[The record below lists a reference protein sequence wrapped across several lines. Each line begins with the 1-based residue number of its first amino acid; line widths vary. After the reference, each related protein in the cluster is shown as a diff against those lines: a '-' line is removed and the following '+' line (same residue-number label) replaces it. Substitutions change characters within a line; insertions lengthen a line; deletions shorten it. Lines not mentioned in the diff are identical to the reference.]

1 MKKLY
6 AQGYLRLS
14 MLGVGVGCL
23 IFLYGCY
30 TSIKSNVKGRELL
43 IIFGIGLILLTIYK
57 LQMIFP
63 YTWVK
68 YGNGCIT
75 ISRISKEKNTH
86 EKKRKKI
93 DIIDVTK
100 IEKYGFSF
108 EILKRNIECTH
119 YKEGPLGIDMAMF
132 ILTKEQK
139 IVPIELMY
147 YTKTQSKCLIK
158 YIYANTGILPS
169 GQLNDYL

>member
-30 TSIKSNVKGRELL
+30 TSIKSNVKGNELL

-57 LQMIFP
+57 LQTIFP

-68 YGNGCIT
+68 YGNIYFDKRAEDSPYRT
-75 ISRISKEKNTH
+75 YVLH
-86 EKKRKKI
+86 EK
-93 DIIDVTK
+93 
-100 IEKYGFSF
+100 
-108 EILKRNIECTH
+108 
-119 YKEGPLGIDMAMF
+119 
-132 ILTKEQK
+132 
-139 IVPIELMY
+139 
-147 YTKTQSKCLIK
+147 SK
-158 YIYANTGILPS
+158 
-169 GQLNDYL
+169 

>member
-23 IFLYGCY
+23 ILLYGYY
-30 TSIKSNVKGRELL
+30 TNIKSNIKGSELL

-57 LQMIFP
+57 LQKIFP

-75 ISRISKEKNTH
+75 ISRISKEKKH
-86 EKKRKKI
+86 MRRKEKR
-93 DIIDVTK
+93 
-100 IEKYGFSF
+100 
-108 EILKRNIECTH
+108 
-119 YKEGPLGIDMAMF
+119 
-132 ILTKEQK
+132 
-139 IVPIELMY
+139 
-147 YTKTQSKCLIK
+147 
-158 YIYANTGILPS
+158 
-169 GQLNDYL
+169 

>member
-30 TSIKSNVKGRELL
+30 TSIKSNVKGSELL

-86 EKKRKKI
+86 EKKKDRYNRCYKNR
-93 DIIDVTK
+93 
-100 IEKYGFSF
+100 
-108 EILKRNIECTH
+108 EIWV
-119 YKEGPLGIDMAMF
+119 F
-132 ILTKEQK
+132 F
-139 IVPIELMY
+139 
-147 YTKTQSKCLIK
+147 
-158 YIYANTGILPS
+158 
-169 GQLNDYL
+169 